1 LEHGGEVGGYVAEN
15 VVYPNDKLAIVV
27 LTNEVASGAA
37 ADIGRQITLLLL
49 PAAVPPD
56 AAPDA
61 VAAALPGIL
70 TNFAKG
76 QIDRTLFSANCNA
89 YFSDEAVADFKATLA
104 PLGEVK
110 SVYRTRTALRG
121 GMTFNAYRV
130 VFANGTT
137 LLMNTY
143 TLPSGKIEQLLITGK
158 A

>member
-1 LEHGGEVGGYVAEN
+1 MPRRMQSPRHSR
-15 VVYPNDKLAIVV
+15 
-27 LTNEVASGAA
+27 ASSPTSPRARS
-37 ADIGRQITLLLL
+37 I
-49 PAAVPPD
+49 
-56 AAPDA
+56 
-61 VAAALPGIL
+61 
-70 TNFAKG
+70 
-76 QIDRTLFSANCNA
+76 RTLFSANCNA